1 MWTRPSR
8 RQPAAKLLPVW
19 CTTVAQLSFSRDFL
33 LLFGASLLGSVH
45 CVGMC
50 GPYVAMCT
58 AHFIPRG
65 ATAMA
70 RSVLRLLFIL
80 GRISTYCF
88 IGLTAGAF
96 GQIVLA
102 LAAKWGL
109 TSLVAIAAGA
119 AAILF
124 GASLMGFI
132 KDPAR
137 LAAYAGIARLL
148 QAGRMRLVGGP
159 PMVVPFSLGMLQGW
173 LPCALVYAAA
183 SRAAV
188 AGSASMGALTMLI
201 FGLGTLPAVF
211 ALTLVPQA
219 LLRRVKAQR
228 LAGVLLTALGAILI
242 LRGLAGFGLIASTA
256 LW

>member
-1 MWTRPSR
+1 
-8 RQPAAKLLPVW
+8 LLPVW
-19 CTTVAQLSFSRDFL
+19 CTTIPRFPISSDLL

-50 GPYVAMCT
+50 GPYVTMCT
-58 AHFIPRG
+58 GQFIPRG
-65 ATAMA
+65 ATPAI
-70 RSVLRLLFIL
+70 RCVLRLLFIL
-80 GRISTYCF
+80 GRIATYCL
-88 IGLTAGAF
+88 IGLAAGAF

-102 LAAKWGL
+102 LAARWGL

-119 AAILF
+119 GAVLF

-137 LAAYAGIARLL
+137 FAAYVGISRLLRAARARL
-148 QAGRMRLVGGP
+148 AGGSL
-159 PMVVPFSLGMLQGW
+159 MVVPFSLGMLQGW
-173 LPCALVYAAA
+173 FPCALVYAAA

-211 ALTLVPQA
+211 TLTLLPQA
-219 LLRRVKAQR
+219 LLRRVKTQR
-228 LAGVLLTALGAILI
+228 LAGILLTCVGSILI
-242 LRGLAGFGLIASTA
+242 LRGLAGFGLIAPTA

>member
-1 MWTRPSR
+1 
-8 RQPAAKLLPVW
+8 
-19 CTTVAQLSFSRDFL
+19 L

-58 AHFIPRG
+58 GQFIPRG
-65 ATAMA
+65 ATPAV
-70 RSVLRLLFIL
+70 RCVLRLLFIL
-80 GRISTYCF
+80 GRIATYCF

-102 LAAKWGL
+102 LAARWGL

-119 AAILF
+119 AAVLF
-124 GASLMGFI
+124 GVSLMGFI

-148 QAGRMRLVGGP
+148 QAGRTRLAGGS

-188 AGSASMGALTMLI
+188 AGSAPMGALTMLI

-219 LLRRVKAQR
+219 LLRRVKTQR
-228 LAGVLLTALGAILI
+228 LAGVLLTVLGSILI
-242 LRGLAGFGLIASTA
+242 LRGLAGFGLIAPTA

>member
-1 MWTRPSR
+1 
-8 RQPAAKLLPVW
+8 
-19 CTTVAQLSFSRDFL
+19 
-33 LLFGASLLGSVH
+33 
-45 CVGMC
+45 
-50 GPYVAMCT
+50 MCT
-58 AHFIPRG
+58 GQFIPRG
-65 ATAMA
+65 ASPAT
-70 RSVLRLLFIL
+70 RTILRLLFIG
-80 GRISTYCF
+80 GRIATYCF
-88 IGLTAGAF
+88 IGLAAGAF

-109 TSLVAIAAGA
+109 RSLVAIVAGA
-119 AAILF
+119 AAVLF

-132 KDPAR
+132 RDPAR
-137 LAAYAGIARLL
+137 LAAQAGIARLL
-148 QAGRMRLVGGP
+148 QTGRARLSRGS
-159 PMVVPFSLGMLQGW
+159 PMVVPVSLGMLQGW

-188 AGSASMGALTMLI
+188 AGSAPMGALTMLI

-219 LLRRVKAQR
+219 LLRRVKTQR
-228 LAGVLLTALGAILI
+228 LAGVLLTALGGILI